1 MPIQLGVM
9 LDEYFK
15 FFLKKISGINHGY
28 IEWEDG
34 WGWGEEEITL

>member
-15 FFLKKISGINHGY
+15 YFFEISGINHGY
-28 IEWEDG
+28 IEWAGGCLEK
-34 WGWGEEEITL
+34 EQII